1 MRQVAIK
8 RKVEAELIA
17 TAFEGGSVRGEG
29 SEAVK
34 PWGHI
39 SLIRTNPASS
49 SESKPNSVTTV
60 VMLCEHMD
68 VSSSSTKQS
77 P

>member
-49 SESKPNSVTTV
+49 SGSKPNSVTTV